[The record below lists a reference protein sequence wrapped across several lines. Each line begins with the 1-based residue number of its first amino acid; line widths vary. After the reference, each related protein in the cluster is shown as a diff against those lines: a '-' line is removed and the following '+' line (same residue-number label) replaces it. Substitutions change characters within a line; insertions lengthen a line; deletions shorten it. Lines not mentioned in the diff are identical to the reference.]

1 MTEKVYVV
9 IVGAGLAGL
18 GAAYHVA
25 GAGAEVLVVERG
37 DYPGSKNVSGGR
49 LYLNPV
55 RLFYPDLFGQDVQAT
70 APFERTVVKE
80 RLTVLAD
87 KGGAS
92 LELLGPSFA
101 QAPPHSVT
109 LLRGVF
115 DRW

>member
-1 MTEKVYVV
+1 MT
-9 IVGAGLAGL
+9 LR
-18 GAAYHVA
+18 GAASHLA
-25 GAGAEVLVVERG
+25 GAGAEVVVVERG
-37 DYPGSKNVSGGR
+37 NYAGRKNVTYRR

-55 RLFYPDLFGQDVQAT
+55 RPFYPDLFGKEAQTT

-92 LELLGPSFA
+92 LELLGPSFGE
-101 QAPPHSVT
+101 APPHSVT